1 LIEMMDYAE
10 TITAERVRRVMR
22 GQGEGAVSGLG
33 GGFDFY
39 TVGERLLQED
49 GMLNPAAGL
58 PAIRDY
64 VAWTEGI
71 PIGQCA
77 PLISASTEG
86 NSNSPCWLGEA
97 HGLGLFF
104 VWDDARA
111 TTLDLS
117 LLTQLVKQPGR
128 YLIYADQCALGE
140 DFMRRHNIIYKK
152 IPRDITRL

>member
-1 LIEMMDYAE
+1 MSGY
-10 TITAERVRRVMR
+10 
-22 GQGEGAVSGLG
+22 GEGTRTVAGLG
-33 GGFDFY
+33 GSFDYY
-39 TVGERLLQED
+39 TVGERLLLED
-49 GMLNPAAGL
+49 GMLNPIIGL

-77 PLISASTEG
+77 PIMPIVTEG
-86 NSNSPCWLGEA
+86 NASSPFWLGEV

-104 VWDDARA
+104 VWDDAKT

-117 LLTQLVKQPGR
+117 LLNKLVKRSGR

-140 DFMRRHNIIYKK
+140 DFMRRHEITYKK